1 MVEAITAE
9 ALQTFMLNNFDGAG
23 DIKETSTP
31 PLAKGSF
38 AYVFRSEDVAPGA
51 SGLVVRVTVAPS
63 GRGQEFL
70 FQKELQGLSAYLK
83 LVNLPDTNP
92 RTNGVISLVEEKQPL
107 GICPI
112 QAYYIRKIESY
123 MAIITI
129 MPYGKPLM
137 DDIEEQLV
145 AASEGVGGASRD
157 VDSMVV
163 GISRLAVALKYM
175 HDNAIHWRDCKVD
188 NIILIGGLTN
198 IIDIHSGVCTVG
210 YASHEQLNKLK
221 LQARD
226 LTDTQKVTDALENV
240 LKEQPDHQTWVTQD
254 VFALSIV
261 VMEWL
266 TYGMFTYPY
275 NRDETSPS
283 YAHLLLYELQVYNL
297 LLKELSDVYDVTVL
311 KGRLDRKIQHWSG
324 IVQSPIDPT
333 SQDVRDLT
341 LWPLAVTEF
350 KRDRRLFDMWAA
362 LAFWDHVDHQFGF
375 IGHWIEWYFDFAG
388 NVSPKASSGKAAEEA
403 KESRETSHNANG
415 NPEDDSKKSMAEW
428 EERAKTTA
436 DPDLI
441 KARISERKEQAEE
454 DHAVRVVKRLTS
466 LTRRMDS
473 LNSSLSTF
481 WANSPSSR
489 SSTRSLPSVKVV
501 YANPNKVVEVL
512 EERRKD
518 EAADLQ
524 LDKQTHLVEVRL
536 RMHTSKSDSE
546 LRQSLL
552 ASLGKNTTSQEPC

>member
-9 ALQTFMLNNFDGAG
+9 ALQKFMLTNFDGAG
-23 DIKETSTP
+23 DIKETSIP

-38 AYVFRSEDVAPGA
+38 AYVFRSEDVAPEAAGM
-51 SGLVVRVTVAPS
+51 VVRVTVAPS

-83 LVNLPDTNP
+83 LINLPDTNP
-92 RTNGVISLVEEKQPL
+92 RTNGVMLLAEEKQPL
-107 GICPI
+107 GICPLY
-112 QAYYIRKIESY
+112 AYYIRKIESY

-163 GISRLAVALKYM
+163 GISRLAIALKYM
-175 HDNAIHWRDCKVD
+175 HDNGIHWRDCKVD
-188 NIILIGGLTN
+188 NIILIEGLTN

-226 LTDTQKVTDALENV
+226 LTDTQKVTDALESV

-275 NRDETSPS
+275 NRDEVAPS

-324 IVQSPIDPT
+324 IVNSPIDPT

-388 NVSPKASSGKAAEEA
+388 NASQKPAPAKAEDEP
-403 KESRETSHNANG
+403 EVRETPNVVNG
-415 NPEDDSKKSMAEW
+415 NADDNSKKSMAEW
-428 EERAKTTA
+428 EERAKSTA

-441 KARISERKEQAEE
+441 KARISERKEHAEE

-489 SSTRSLPSVKVV
+489 SSSRSLPSVKVV
-501 YANPNKVVEVL
+501 YANPNKVAEVL
-512 EERRKD
+512 EERRK
-518 EAADLQ
+518 EETGELQ
-524 LDKQTHLVEVRL
+524 LEKHTHLVEVRL
-536 RMHTSKSDSE
+536 RMHTSKADAE

-552 ASLGKNTTSQEPC
+552 ASLGKSTQSEEP